1 MKGLTILLIASA
13 AFAQSGQPNV
23 SNARFEARAFSGDLG
38 SEMQSASATWFG
50 YAVKMTP
57 RQNQSRCWND
67 GEGYGCSL
75 EGRSDAMIRENRPNT
90 PIPLEGPTAIAVLF
104 RVENNTIEKIRVF
117 TMDCPLDGG
126 GLPFVWITG
135 VPETASVA
143 YLEKLIEADS
153 SNHRVTDGAILAISQ
168 HDTPGALDSLIRMAR
183 RDASPHIRE
192 QALFWLAQRAGERA
206 AATIQDAILNDPE
219 TAVKKRAVFA
229 LSQLPRDEG
238 IPKLIE
244 VARRQRNPEVR
255 KQAFFWLGQSKD
267 PRALAFI
274 EEVLTK

>member
-23 SNARFEARAFSGDLG
+23 SNARFEVRTFSGDLG
-38 SEMQSASATWFG
+38 SEIRSAGATWFG

-57 RQNQSRCWND
+57 RQNQSCCWND
-67 GEGYGCSL
+67 GGGYGCSL
-75 EGRSDAMIRENRPNT
+75 EGRSDVMIRGNRPT
-90 PIPLEGPTAIAVLF
+90 SPIPLEGPTAISVLF
-104 RVENNTIEKIRVF
+104 RVENNAIEKVRVF
-117 TMDCPLDGG
+117 TIDCPLDGG

-135 VPETASVA
+135 VPENASVA
-143 YLEKLIEADS
+143 YLETLIESDGS
-153 SNHRVTDGAILAISQ
+153 DHVTNGAIFAISQ

-183 RDASPHIRE
+183 RDASPHVRG

-244 VARRQRNPEVR
+244 VARTQRNPEVR

-274 EEVLTK
+274 EEILTK